1 MQPKALV
8 VLLTIGLGIAVPPLF
23 IPLFIIVA
31 ILYGVGRSDDEK
43 RADFIRVLCDGGWI
57 GHWHLMRDGPEPE
70 GFHDP
75 SGDAYVVYGRG
86 EIIRPEHGRTWTRR
100 EAAEH
105 AAELRFKGSEPGLN
119 QSPVCSRHV
128 SS

>member
-43 RADFIRVLCDGGWI
+43 REDFISVLCDGGWI
-57 GHWHLMRDGPEPE
+57 GHWHLMRDGPA
-70 GFHDP
+70 
-75 SGDAYVVYGRG
+75 GDAYVVYGRG

-105 AAELRFKGSEPGLN
+105 AAELRFKGSEPGLS